1 MTVVIWLSAA
11 MLSVGGFL
19 ALIRV
24 ARGPSALDRVVALDV
39 VLSGLIAAIGL
50 EAAYNEH
57 GLTLPV
63 LAVLALLGFVGSVT
77 IARFGAESDRDDR
90 DEPEDPAHAGPDDE
104 GRRT

>member
-1 MTVVIWLSAA
+1 MTVVIWVAAA

-77 IARFGAESDRDDR
+77 IARFGGESEPDDSDDPAAHARRDDQ
-90 DEPEDPAHAGPDDE
+90 EPRA
-104 GRRT
+104 